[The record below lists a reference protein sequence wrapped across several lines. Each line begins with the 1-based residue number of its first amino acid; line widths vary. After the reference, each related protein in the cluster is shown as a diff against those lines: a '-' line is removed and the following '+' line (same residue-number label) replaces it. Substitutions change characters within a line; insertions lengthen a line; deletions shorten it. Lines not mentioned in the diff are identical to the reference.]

1 MLGPEADRPSAS
13 DADPEERM
21 PDMSGTARGTDPIG
35 ELVSPA
41 VATIGPTA
49 TLRQA
54 VDAMVA
60 DGLGLLVV
68 TDANGPTGVLS
79 ERDIVVALSE
89 DLGIDEERVRDH
101 CSSEIVGVDVDA
113 SVEDAARAMADAQI
127 RHLAVTRDGAVV
139 GVVSVRDVL
148 RALVAG

>member
-1 MLGPEADRPSAS
+1 M
-13 DADPEERM
+13 
-21 PDMSGTARGTDPIG
+21 DMSGTTRNGPIG